1 MRDYEQIAIINQGI
15 CRVTGESTVT
25 QYSHIK
31 NFNDANLN
39 DDPTC

>member
-1 MRDYEQIAIINQGI
+1 MRDCEQITIINQGI

-31 NFNDANLN
+31 NFDDENRN